1 MARNN
6 HIITRDIRVGKASA
20 EEDLDLLFDCFVDSP
35 AMAEVLDLQS
45 NASILAG
52 RTGSGKSAIIQ
63 YIHRNKKT
71 SLMSPGEMA
80 MTYISNSDVMRFL
93 NDIGAD
99 LALFFQVIWKHALLV
114 EFIRLKFRI
123 DTEGTSQS
131 WFRSVWDRFSGDR
144 SKERALAYL
153 EKYSGSLWVTMDE
166 NIRQLTATYEEKI
179 LAELGVDINKFVS
192 KAGYGANLSQQNK
205 SEYVAR
211 VRKVINADQLQDL
224 SKVITLLADG
234 STNSMESHYILV
246 DNLDDRWVDESIKY
260 KLINALIEAVGK
272 FRQIRTLKII
282 VALRSD
288 VIERSIQENTD
299 SGFQREKFRDKMVT
313 IEWTEKQLK
322 ELINKRISSS
332 FRRKYSPQRQVLFED
347 VFVQK
352 VKHQAA
358 FDYMVERTLLRP
370 RDLIAFTN
378 ECLDRADN
386 RSEVSPS
393 NIYEAEAKYSEI
405 RLEALIDEWRVAYPS
420 LKGGLDLVRGRDWS
434 FHLNDISD
442 AEFDNCALEITGHE
456 KSRNDPVVSAATMLI
471 DHPSAQARTNFKKA
485 LTAMLYRAGAVG
497 LKLSKTDPIT
507 YSHLHSRVVKPA
519 DIPEDAGIRV
529 VWMLAQALRV
539 IDRSKRRGSSS

>member
-1 MARNN
+1 
-6 HIITRDIRVGKASA
+6 
-20 EEDLDLLFDCFVDSP
+20 
-35 AMAEVLDLQS
+35 
-45 NASILAG
+45 
-52 RTGSGKSAIIQ
+52 
-63 YIHRNKKT
+63 
-71 SLMSPGEMA
+71 
-80 MTYISNSDVMRFL
+80 
-93 NDIGAD
+93 
-99 LALFFQVIWKHALLV
+99 
-114 EFIRLKFRI
+114 
-123 DTEGTSQS
+123 
-131 WFRSVWDRFSGDR
+131 
-144 SKERALAYL
+144 
-153 EKYSGSLWVTMDE
+153 
-166 NIRQLTATYEEKI
+166 
-179 LAELGVDINKFVS
+179 
-192 KAGYGANLSQQNK
+192 
-205 SEYVAR
+205 
-211 VRKVINADQLQDL
+211 
-224 SKVITLLADG
+224 
-234 STNSMESHYILV
+234 MESHYILV

-299 SGFQREKFRDKMVT
+299 SGFQREKFRDKVVT

-456 KSRNDPVVSAATMLI
+456 KSRNDPVVNAATMLI

-539 IDRSKRRGSSS
+539 VDRSKRRGSSS